1 MILVHCLKPSLR
13 LIEQQGVW
21 SARHLQLNLMN
32 VKNLLHKRTSHRL
45 PLYFILLNQNKSKHH
60 LQQQQA
66 HHHRGCHQNYW
77 QGRRGVRMR
86 AVIRRDW
93 HRRPTYHGALSSDRL
108 RDAKP
113 QVRKPHLSY
122 AKLQSLLAYGEM
134 KVETTNRI
142 WSDWKIVAT
151 LRWPPLNISGCRIE
165 RKTSYYH
172 FSVCSLNSRRKQW
185 KK

>member
-13 LIEQQGVW
+13 LIEQQGAAW
-21 SARHLQLNLMN
+21 SAHHLQLNLMN

-60 LQQQQA
+60 LQQQWA

-86 AVIRRDW
+86 GVIRRDW

-113 QVRKPHLSY
+113 QVRKPHLRY

-151 LRWPPLNISGCRIE
+151 LRWHDRARGWGQFITIFDLLFYMIYALKRYVHL
-165 RKTSYYH
+165 R
-172 FSVCSLNSRRKQW
+172 
-185 KK
+185 